1 MKIKKN
7 WLQAKEPS
15 RPWLQAPSTQRTEV
29 PEEKPDTNPE
39 PQDNI
44 EVLPQLSH
52 DNSSNDEYESD
63 DQDSESDDS
72 LANKSVEQILCKKL
86 KERGIN
92 IPNNPAAKNKTSQTI
107 KPACKLQIIQPRGLT
122 DFFPGLF
129 SDSSSLVAAAVGA
142 AFIITTCLIKNQANH
157 NRWQVY

>member
-29 PEEKPDTNPE
+29 PEEKPDTSSE
-39 PQDNI
+39 PQYYQDNF

-63 DQDSESDDS
+63 DQDSES
-72 LANKSVEQILCKKL
+72 
-86 KERGIN
+86 
-92 IPNNPAAKNKTSQTI
+92 
-107 KPACKLQIIQPRGLT
+107 
-122 DFFPGLF
+122 
-129 SDSSSLVAAAVGA
+129 
-142 AFIITTCLIKNQANH
+142 
-157 NRWQVY
+157 